1 MSLEKKITFNL
12 LDRISINE
20 NVVDDF
26 LDQEMQEIDNLY
38 GDNYDGLS
46 TKVLSLFA
54 QNGKRLQ
61 ISKEDFIRELSDKRH
76 LSKEVA
82 YKILDRLKQSDLIHC
97 TNSDHYELANNTLVQ
112 RVDKKV
118 EAENSLLRNM
128 RVVIRDHM
136 TRDELLDQQYLDH
149 IAPFMTRLEL
159 DAAQKRFVERSHTAI
174 HRARRRRRLVA
185 LVGILLLLGF
195 ATVTSFLAI
204 RNQYNFNQAQAANN
218 ALEASRLQLEMKN
231 DTLRDQE
238 AQLREQ
244 NDSLFEQS
252 EQRKILIDSLR
263 KSIAEVQAA
272 RAMAEAAQDS
282 IERANLRLN
291 AYQRQLTTALKA
303 AEAAEERASL
313 QRDTAIQARREA
325 LIEKRQSDL
334 LAISLNAAVRSQSV
348 TNARTQGLISRQA
361 YELYL
366 EYVSNSSEALDPEGN
381 HPYIFTALRQSLR
394 NLAPEIPRSVKA
406 HNGSI
411 NDILVAPDGKK
422 IYTAGS
428 DGQVKEWSVNYWLP
442 IGRPDM
448 STQRLLG
455 LQENVIYDALDLSE
469 DGRHLLVSGQM
480 YKIQLYDFDNNFLQ
494 ENLFFNKRF
503 SANDKVYASAF
514 LAEDDDVQV
523 MALTRNDFYNSQMVS
538 KSLYRRDFSD
548 PYEKISTRANT
559 IVNIEGK
566 VLGLSAS
573 TEYEGDRFY
582 INLQVMDRIPKPAE
596 QINFVVDGKAN
607 QYGEAVVLA
616 AQQKA
621 ENGIVAIGMENGHLI
636 VGKVDLTGQPVW
648 KDDRAGLLTF
658 RPHQAAISD
667 ITFSQNGNYMAVA
680 SYDGTVSIWDLRY
693 FLEATYQPLIID
705 DHRDW
710 VRSLSF
716 AHNDR
721 FLIAGTKDGRM
732 YFWNFNSPDYA
743 QAICNRLSKPAGYPN
758 YDRLDD
764 QVWEQFFGNNI
775 RKDDQI
781 CR

>member
-12 LDRISINE
+12 LNRISINE

-61 ISKEDFIRELSDKRH
+61 VSEEDFIRELSEKRS
-76 LSKEVA
+76 LSKEAA
-82 YKILDRLKQSDLIHC
+82 YNILDRLQRSDLIHC
-97 TNSDHYELANNTLVQ
+97 TDHDRYELANNTLVQ

-159 DAAQKRFVERSHTAI
+159 DAEQKQFVERSHTAI
-174 HRARRRRRLVA
+174 HRARRRRRL
-185 LVGILLLLGF
+185 LGILGILLLLGF
-195 ATVTSFLAI
+195 AAGTTFLAI
-204 RNQYNFNQAQAANN
+204 RNQLLY
-218 ALEASRLQLEMKN
+218 
-231 DTLRDQE
+231 DE
-238 AQLREQ
+238 AQTVNKDLKNSQVALRLK
-244 NDSLFEQS
+244 NDSLRQTEAKLLIKQDSLFAES
-252 EQRKILIDSLR
+252 EQKQQLINSLDSALQE
-263 KSIAEVQAA
+263 ALNA
-272 RAMAEAAQDS
+272 RMAAEAAQDS
-282 IERANLRLN
+282 IRRANLRLD
-291 AYQRQLTTALKA
+291 AARRQLRVAL
-303 AEAAEERASL
+303 EAAEDAEKRASL
-313 QRDTAIQARREA
+313 QRDTAVQARREA
-325 LIEKRQSDL
+325 LMEKRQSDL
-334 LAISLNAAVRSQSV
+334 LAISLNAAVRSQAV
-348 TNARTQGLISRQA
+348 TNARTQGLIARQS

-366 EYVSNSSEALDPEGN
+366 EYVRNSSDALDPEGN

-394 NLAPEIPRSVKA
+394 NLAPEIPRSIKA
-406 HNGSI
+406 HSGSV
-411 NDILVAPDGKK
+411 NDILVAPDSKK

-428 DGQVKEWSVNYWLP
+428 DGQVKEWTVDFWLP
-442 IGRPDM
+442 IGRPEM
-448 STQRLLG
+448 STRTLMG
-455 LQENVIYDALDLSE
+455 LEKNVIYDALDLSE
-469 DGRHLLVSGQM
+469 DGQHLLVSGQLD
-480 YKIQLYDFDNNFLQ
+480 KLQLYNFDNDFLQ

-503 SANDKVYASAF
+503 GPNEKVYASAF
-514 LAEDDDVQV
+514 LADDDPTQV
-523 MALTRNDFYNSQMVS
+523 IALTRDDFHSSQMVS
-538 KSLYRRDFSD
+538 KSILRRDFSD
-548 PYEKISTRANT
+548 PFDKISTRANT
-559 IVNIEGK
+559 SLKVAGK

-573 TEYEGDRFY
+573 TEYEGERFF

-596 QINFVVDGKAN
+596 QINFVVDGQTD

-616 AQQKA
+616 AQQEA

-636 VGKVDLTGQPVW
+636 IGKVDLLGQNIW
-648 KDDRAGLLTF
+648 KNDRSGLLTF

-667 ITFSQNGNYMAVA
+667 IAFSQNGNYMAVA

-710 VRSLSF
+710 VRSLAF
-716 AHNDR
+716 THNDR
-721 FLIAGTKDGRM
+721 FLVAGTKDGRL

-758 YDRLDD
+758 YDRIDD
-764 QVWEQFFGNNI
+764 QLWEQFFGKNI
-775 RKDDQI
+775 KKDDQI